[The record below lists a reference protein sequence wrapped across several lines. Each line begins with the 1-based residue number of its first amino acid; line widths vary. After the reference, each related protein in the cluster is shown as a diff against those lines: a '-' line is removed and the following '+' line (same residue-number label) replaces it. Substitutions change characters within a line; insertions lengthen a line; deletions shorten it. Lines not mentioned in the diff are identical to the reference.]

1 MDFPLYLIPLLPLA
15 GAAFNLLFGK
25 RISRGGVA
33 AIACTSVAMAMV
45 LGWEAAILLFQSESS
60 TTLTASFFAG
70 DWLHATEM
78 LGQASLHIQ
87 AGLVLDHLSAVMVLV
102 ITTVG
107 FLIHLYSTAYM
118 EEDKDFSRYFA
129 YLNLFTGAMLILVL
143 GDSLPVTFVGWEGVG
158 LCSYLLIGFWFDKE
172 QNAYAGRKAFIVNR
186 VGDFGF
192 LLGMFVLFS
201 AASTLKYS
209 ELSQAGSIAALHHL
223 WFANVSVATVAGL
236 LLFVGA
242 TGKSAQ
248 LPLYVW
254 LPDAM
259 AGPTPVSALIH
270 AATMVTAGVYM
281 IARLHFLF
289 DIDPFVLAVIA
300 SVGALTALFAA
311 TIGIVQKPI
320 KKILAYS
327 TVSQLGFM
335 FIGVGTRSYSAG
347 IFHLVT
353 HAFFKAGLFLGA
365 GSIMHALG
373 GEEDVTKMGGLR
385 KKMPITRWT
394 FLIYCLAIA
403 GIFPFAGFFSKD
415 AILAGAW
422 SFDFAEIPEWPH
434 WFGHAIYFI
443 GLIAAFMT
451 ALYMFRAYFLVF
463 HGEFRGDHHTWDH
476 AHESPPA
483 MTLPLVALAVG
494 AVGLGFLG
502 LPETFHPDWNLF
514 EHWLV
519 PANFAPEISH
529 ESAGVEWGLMGVAT
543 LVAGAGIF
551 LAFRLYYQGVSES
564 AVAASEAV
572 PRLYRT
578 VSNKYYVDEIY
589 DFLIVRPL
597 RAIAFVLWK
606 VVDAL
611 VIDLIFVRGSALVVD
626 LVGRGARLLQ
636 NGDVQRYVVGVILGT
651 TAIIAVSANWVACT
665 AAPFEV
671 EQHGA
676 DVTVRAHGM
685 TQSPAAHPIALS
697 FDFGDGTPIV
707 DQPSTIAR
715 HHYDAAGRRT
725 ITVTARDPRW
735 NVRSS
740 SSRTITV
747 PGVMP

>member
-1 MDFPLYLIPLLPLA
+1 METDFPLYLIPLLPLA
-15 GAAFNLLFGK
+15 GAAINLLVGK

-33 AIACTSVAMAMV
+33 AIACTSVAMAAV
-45 LGWEAAILLFQSESS
+45 LGWKAAWLLFQSEPSAI
-60 TTLTASFFAG
+60 LTARFFDG
-70 DWLHATEM
+70 DWIHATESH
-78 LGQASLHIQ
+78 GIGSLHIQ
-87 AGLVLDHLSAVMVLV
+87 AGLLLDRLSAVMVLV

-118 EEDKDFSRYFA
+118 EEDKNFNRYFG

-172 QNAYAGRKAFIVNR
+172 ANAYAGRKAFIVNR

-192 LLGMFVLFS
+192 LLGMFLIFS
-201 AASTLKYS
+201 ATSTLSYRD
-209 ELSQAGSIAALHHL
+209 LASQQSVVALHHV
-223 WFANVSVATVAGL
+223 WFAKASIATVAGL

-259 AGPTPVSALIH
+259 AGPTPVSALTH

-289 DIDPFVLAVIA
+289 EIDPFVLAVIA

-311 TIGIVQKPI
+311 TIGITQKPI

-335 FIGVGTRSYSAG
+335 FIGVGTKAYDAG
-347 IFHLVT
+347 VFHLVT

-365 GSIMHALG
+365 GSIMHALS

-385 KKMPITRWT
+385 AKMPITRWT
-394 FLIYCLAIA
+394 FLVYCLAIA

-422 SFDFAEIPEWPH
+422 SFDVAEMPEWPH
-434 WFGHAIYFI
+434 WLGHAIYFV
-443 GLIAAFMT
+443 GLSAAFMT
-451 ALYMFRAYFLVF
+451 AFYMFRAYFLVF

-483 MTLPLVALAVG
+483 MTLPLVVLAIG
-494 AVGLGFLG
+494 SAALGFLG
-502 LPETFHPDWNLF
+502 MPEAFHKDWNLF
-514 EHWLV
+514 EQWLV
-519 PANFAPEISH
+519 PANFAPMVGEEHAST
-529 ESAGVEWGLMGVAT
+529 EWALMAVAT
-543 LVAGAGIF
+543 VVAGAGIF
-551 LAFRLYYQGVSES
+551 LAYRLYYRGISPT
-564 AVAASEAV
+564 AVAIKDAL
-572 PRLYRT
+572 PRLYK
-578 VSNKYYVDEIY
+578 VVFNKYWVDEIY
-589 DFLIVRPL
+589 DSSVVRPL
-597 RAIAFVLWK
+597 RSLAFVLWK
-606 VVDAL
+606 GVDAL
-611 VIDLIFVRGSALVVD
+611 FIDLILVRGSAFVVD
-626 LVGRGARLLQ
+626 LVGRGVRYLQ
-636 NGDVQRYVVGVILGT
+636 SGDVQRYMAAVLLGT
-651 TAIIAVSANWVACT
+651 AAIIAVSANWVACT
-665 AAPFEV
+665 GAPFDV

-685 TQSPAAHPIALS
+685 PSGPAARPLEFS
-697 FDFGDGTPIV
+697 FDFGDGTPPV
-707 DQPSTIAR
+707 KQSTPTVR
-715 HHYDAAGRRT
+715 HHYDVHGRRRL
-725 ITVTARDPRW
+725 TVNVLDPRW
-735 NVRSS
+735 DIRSS
-740 SSRTITV
+740 DSRTVVI
-747 PGVMP
+747 P